1 MPYLLVIHTMYIVFS
16 CKEYLAIIYDT
27 SILSNLALSREAY
40 LASPREAII
49 AVSLVAFKIVYIRE
63 KRHLQ
68 GFNISGVALIFLQ
81 S

>member
-1 MPYLLVIHTMYIVFS
+1 MYIVFS

-49 AVSLVAFKIVYIRE
+49 AVSLVAFKIVYIGLRE

>member
-49 AVSLVAFKIVYIRE
+49 TVSLVAFKIVYIRE